1 MSDLIKKFL
10 SSTALMV
17 AAAAA
22 TTAAVPAYA
31 ASFECTTPAMRKN
44 KWICKE
50 DPQLCSF
57 IFAGSQRDKTL
68 LRKGRDGEP
77 NIKIVV
83 DKWDDKYIIAHEDRP
98 RIDNLF
104 IEQFFYRI
112 ELDSG
117 NFFLA
122 NDYVTNSGRYL
133 SRDDIAATDKKR
145 FSYNPPK
152 FFTEPGTCK
161 MKTP

>member
-1 MSDLIKKFL
+1 MSDNIYKISRAIVLI
-10 SSTALMV
+10 
-17 AAAAA
+17 AA
-22 TTAAVPAYA
+22 TAGLALPAFAAR
-31 ASFECTTPAMRKN
+31 FECTTPAMRGN
-44 KWICKE
+44 KWICGE

-57 IFAGSQRDKTL
+57 IFAGNQRDKTL
-68 LRKGRDGEP
+68 IRKGRDGEP

-83 DKWDDKYIIAHEDRP
+83 EKWDEKFIIAYEDRP

-104 IEQFFYRI
+104 VEQYFYRI

-117 NFFLA
+117 KFFLA

-133 SRDDIAATDKKR
+133 SRDDLLATDKKR

-152 FFTEPGTCK
+152 FFSEPGTCK

>member
-1 MSDLIKKFL
+1 MSDNIYKIFR
-10 SSTALMV
+10 AIV
-17 AAAAA
+17 FIAA
-22 TTAAVPAYA
+22 TAGVTVPALA
-31 ASFECTTPAMRKN
+31 ARFECTTPAMRGN
-44 KWICKE
+44 KWICTE
-50 DPQLCSF
+50 DSQLCSF
-57 IFAGSQRDKTL
+57 TFAGNQRDKTL
-68 LRKGRDGEP
+68 TRKGRDGGP

-83 DKWDDKYIIAHEDRP
+83 EKWDEKFVIAIEDRP

-104 IEQFFYRI
+104 IEQYFYRI

-117 NFFLA
+117 KFFLA

-133 SRDDIAATDKKR
+133 SRDDLSATDKKR

-152 FFTEPGTCK
+152 FFSEPGTCK

>member
-1 MSDLIKKFL
+1 MSDNIYKISRAIVFI
-10 SSTALMV
+10 
-17 AAAAA
+17 AA
-22 TTAAVPAYA
+22 TTSVTLPAFAAR
-31 ASFECTTPAMRKN
+31 FECTTPAMRGN
-44 KWICKE
+44 KWICNE
-50 DPQLCSF
+50 DKQLCSF

-68 LRKGRDGEP
+68 MRKGRDGEP

-83 DKWDDKYIIAHEDRP
+83 EKWDEKFVIAVEDRP

-104 IEQFFYRI
+104 TEQYFYRI

-117 NFFLA
+117 KFFLA

-133 SRDDIAATDKKR
+133 SRDDLSATDKKR

-152 FFTEPGTCK
+152 FFTEAGTCK
-161 MKTP
+161 MKSP

>member
-1 MSDLIKKFL
+1 MSDNIYKI
-10 SSTALMV
+10 SRALV
-17 AAAAA
+17 FIAA
-22 TTAAVPAYA
+22 TAGATMPAFAAR
-31 ASFECTTPAMRKN
+31 FECTTPAMRGN
-44 KWICKE
+44 KWICNE

-57 IFAGSQRDKTL
+57 IFAGNQRDKTL
-68 LRKGRDGEP
+68 KRKGRDGEP
-77 NIKIVV
+77 NIQIVV
-83 DKWDDKYIIAHEDRP
+83 DKWDEKFVIAHEDRP

-104 IEQFFYRI
+104 IEQYFYRI

-133 SRDDIAATDKKR
+133 SRDDLSATDKKR

-152 FFTEPGTCK
+152 FFSEPGNCK